1 MRILTMSTTIES
13 RLNELRQT
21 REDRKVGGYDRYMQ
35 LVADTADGVEHD
47 PNDAAEVLDDFGVDC
62 VRLEVDVQTLL
73 QRRGWAQVLA
83 DGPMHDEQLAK
94 HQGEI
99 EQLVFQRDKF
109 LHDIEAKIHDAV
121 VARDAHAY
129 SVGGRAH
136 ARMDLASTAWPHIQ
150 AKVADLRS
158 ELRSKGEGLPEL
170 QEHVRGLE
178 SAVASSER
186 TLALAKDRGGLIDKQ
201 SVKRHQ
207 DQIKHCGKQLAES
220 RQRLA
225 ERQAIVDEV
234 ADRLGA
240 AEQEMLEP

>member
-1 MRILTMSTTIES
+1 MSTTIES

-62 VRLEVDVQTLL
+62 ERLEVDVQTLL

-136 ARMDLASTAWPHIQ
+136 ARMDLASTAWPHIKE
-150 AKVADLRS
+150 KVADLRG
-158 ELRSKGEGLPEL
+158 ELRLKGEAIPGLVEFI
-170 QEHVRGLE
+170 RGLE
-178 SAVASSER
+178 GGRHASEQ
-186 TLALAKDRGGLIDKQ
+186 TLAAAKAGKTAITKET
-201 SVKRHQ
+201 VKRHQ
-207 DQIKHCGKQLAES
+207 VQLAHMTKELATAT
-220 RQRLA
+220 QRLA
-225 ERQAIVDEV
+225 ELQAVVNEV